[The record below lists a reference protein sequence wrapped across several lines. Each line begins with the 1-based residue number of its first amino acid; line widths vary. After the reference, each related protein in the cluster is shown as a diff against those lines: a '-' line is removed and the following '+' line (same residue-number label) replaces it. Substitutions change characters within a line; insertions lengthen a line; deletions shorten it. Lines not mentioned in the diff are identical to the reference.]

1 MIKVSFLARAA
12 IGLAVI
18 LGGLGWMA
26 LTHETARSSG
36 REVILQTN
44 PVDPRDVFFGHYA
57 ILNYRD
63 FGDRDVSAPW
73 RDPRDFQ
80 TGETVY
86 VALNPSELFAMP
98 GAVFATR
105 EEATATGAP
114 FLKAELVEAYAPEGE
129 EPEVFWVRFDLPSQY
144 FADPETAIA
153 LQADFQTANAMQGR
167 RDRWETCRDLQH
179 TAPDQF
185 EQSWMCED
193 FDLADEPRADIP
205 EYGVILSVSDQGE
218 AVIKGLYLDGQYVYD
233 SLTGPRLTLERDA

>member
-18 LGGLGWMA
+18 LAGLGWMT
-26 LTHETARSSG
+26 LSHETARSSG
-36 REVILQTN
+36 RDVIFQTN

-63 FGDRDVSAPW
+63 FGDRDVSVPW
-73 RDPRDFQ
+73 RDPRGFQ
-80 TGETVY
+80 NGETVY
-86 VALNPSELFAMP
+86 VALTPSEQFETP
-98 GAVFATR
+98 GAVFATL
-105 EEATATGAP
+105 EEATATGVP
-114 FLKAELVEAYAPEGE
+114 VLKAELVEAYAPIGE
-129 EPEVFWVRFDLPSQY
+129 DPEVFWLRFDLPEQY

-153 LQADFQTANAMQGR
+153 LQTDFETANAMQGR
-167 RDRWETCRDLQH
+167 RDRWETCRDLQQ

-218 AVIKGLYLDGQYVYD
+218 AVIKGLYLDGRRLYD
-233 SLTGPRLTLERDA
+233 SLTGPRLTLDNDP

>member
-1 MIKVSFLARAA
+1 MIKVTFLARAA

-18 LGGLGWMA
+18 LLGLGWMA
-26 LTHETARSSG
+26 LTHDTGRSAG

-63 FGDRDVSAPW
+63 FGDRDVSLPW
-73 RDPRDFQ
+73 QDPRGFQ
-80 TGETVY
+80 NGETVY
-86 VALNPSELFAMP
+86 VALNPSDLFATP
-98 GAVFATR
+98 GAVFATL

-114 FLKAELVEAYAPEGE
+114 ILKAELVEAYAPEGE
-129 EPEVFWVRFDLPSQY
+129 EPEVFRIRFDLPGQY

-153 LQADFQTANAMQGR
+153 LQTDFQTANTMQGR
-167 RDRWETCRDLQH
+167 RDRWETCRNLQQ

-193 FDLADEPRADIP
+193 FDPADEPRADIH
-205 EYGVILSVSDQGE
+205 EYGVILSVSDRGE
-218 AVIKGLYLDGQYVYD
+218 AVIKGLYLDGQRLYD